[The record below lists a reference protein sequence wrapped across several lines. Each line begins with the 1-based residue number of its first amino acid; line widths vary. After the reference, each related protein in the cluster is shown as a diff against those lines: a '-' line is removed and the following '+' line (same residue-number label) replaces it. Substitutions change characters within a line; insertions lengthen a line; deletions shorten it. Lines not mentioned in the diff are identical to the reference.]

1 MEKGFLD
8 PINIL
13 NQLSLREDMAA
24 CDLGCGSGGWV
35 IPLAKNL
42 SKGKVFAVDILREPL
57 SALEEKLR
65 QERLFNISIM
75 LADAEKGV
83 KIMEDSIDLVLLTNI
98 LFQTK
103 EREDILEEVKRILR
117 PGGKA
122 LVVDWKPE
130 SLVGPREGRVSK
142 EEIMKL
148 AIKKGFDPEK
158 EIEAGKYHWA
168 ILLTKN
174 S

>member
-1 MEKGFLD
+1 MEQGFLD

-13 NQLSLREDMAA
+13 DQLYLREDMVA

-35 IPLAKNL
+35 VPLTRIL
-42 SKGKVFAVDILREPL
+42 SKGKVYAVDILREPL

-65 QERLFNISIM
+65 QERLFNVSIM

-83 KIMEDSIDLVLLTNI
+83 KIMEDSIDFVLLTNI
-98 LFQTK
+98 LFQAK
-103 EREDILEEVKRILR
+103 EKNRILEEVKRILR

-130 SLVGPREGRVSK
+130 SSVGPREGRVSK
-142 EEIMKL
+142 EDVMKL
-148 AIKKGFDPEK
+148 AIQKGFDPEK

>member
-1 MEKGFLD
+1 MEQSFLN

-13 NQLSLREDMAA
+13 NQLSLREEMTA

-35 IPLAKNL
+35 IPLAKSL
-42 SKGKVFAVDILREPL
+42 SKGKIYAVDILREPL
-57 SALEEKLR
+57 SLLEEKLR
-65 QERLFNISIM
+65 QERLFNVSIL

-83 KIMEDSIDLVLLTNI
+83 KIVEDSVDLVLLTNI
-98 LFQTK
+98 LFQAK
-103 EREDILEEVKRILR
+103 DRNGILEEVKKILR

-130 SLVGPREGRVSK
+130 SPVGPREGRISK
-142 EEIMKL
+142 EDVMKL
-148 AIKKGFDPEK
+148 AIQKGFDPER